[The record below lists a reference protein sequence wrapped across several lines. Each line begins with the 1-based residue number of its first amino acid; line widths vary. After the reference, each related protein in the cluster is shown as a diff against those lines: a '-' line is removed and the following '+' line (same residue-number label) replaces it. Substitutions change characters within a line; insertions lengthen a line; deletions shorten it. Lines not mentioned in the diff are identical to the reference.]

1 MKHYGPRFAV
11 LLCRWIGHRG
21 PLIARLRDPAE
32 PKTQH
37 EMEYLA
43 DVLAD
48 PNHRWPTP
56 GQVDESRK
64 HLRRAAYYLE
74 FLWTDGKLGKKMAA
88 LEHVRLKCKAGHK
101 KIDLSTAQ
109 RSLNWA
115 KKLAGGEWWKSA
127 EHLAKKGLR
136 KSESLHRTY

>member
-11 LLCRWIGHRG
+11 LLCRWIGYRE
-21 PLIARLRDPAE
+21 PLIARLRDPALQ
-32 PKTQH
+32 KDQH

-43 DVLAD
+43 DVLAT
-48 PNHRWPTP
+48 NHKWPTP
-56 GQVDESRK
+56 KQVAESRK

-74 FLWTDGKLGKKMAA
+74 FLWADGKLGKKMAA
-88 LEHVRLKCKAGHK
+88 LEHVRLECNAGHM

-109 RSLNWA
+109 RSINWA
-115 KKLAGGEWWKSA
+115 KKVAGGEWWKSA
-127 EHLAKKGLR
+127 EHLAKKGSR